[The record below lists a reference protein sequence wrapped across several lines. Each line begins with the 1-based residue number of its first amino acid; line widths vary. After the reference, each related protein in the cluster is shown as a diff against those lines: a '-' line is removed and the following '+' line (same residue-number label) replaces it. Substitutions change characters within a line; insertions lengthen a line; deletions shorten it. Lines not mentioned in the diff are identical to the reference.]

1 MLEQNVSTPCSTPNP
16 ILRAGD
22 DSLAFRVGV
31 SDDERRGDAPH
42 QTPHAVKQTIA
53 PLLAQ
58 LRNDGIGLQWHTEL
72 NIESFFTVADAFEAD
87 GLLMQAVDCLG
98 DLRNKLTDLQ
108 HARNGSPNPRSLIS
122 TETDMLHYR
131 DAHNLHVLDDRYI
144 TGAQPTAK
152 GYRWLKSKGVTM
164 VLNLRLAD
172 DHERTVVERL
182 GMQYVHLPWP
192 DEQAPSLDHIG
203 QVLRTVNSADGK
215 VFQHCLRGIGRDM
228 TMAGCYLIAKHA
240 VPADEVIAAGRRDAP
255 RWENDQQRDDATNEP
270 VQFKI
275 LHEFEATWNQ
285 QAHAGVDHPST

>member
-1 MLEQNVSTPCSTPNP
+1 MLEQDLSALWSAPTQ

-31 SDDERRGDAPH
+31 SDDERRGDAP
-42 QTPHAVKQTIA
+42 QQPPHAVKQTIA

-58 LRNDGIGLQWHTEL
+58 LRNDGVGLQWQTEL

-87 GLLMQAVDCLG
+87 GLLMQAADCLG
-98 DLRNKLTDLQ
+98 DLRNKLTDLH
-108 HARNGSPNPRSLIS
+108 HARSGSPNPRSLIS
-122 TETDMLHYR
+122 TEADILHFR
-131 DAHNLHVLDDRYI
+131 DVHNLHVLDDRYI

-152 GYRWLKSKGVTM
+152 GYRWLQSKGVTT

-192 DEQAPSLDHIG
+192 DEQAPSLDHIR
-203 QVLRTVNSADGK
+203 QVLRAVNAAGGK

-228 TMAGCYLIAKHA
+228 TMAGCYLIAKHSM
-240 VPADEVIAAGRRDAP
+240 PADEVIAAGRHDAP
-255 RWENDQQRDDATNEP
+255 RWENDQHRDDATEEP

-275 LHEFEATWNQ
+275 LHEFEAIWNQ
-285 QAHAGVDHPST
+285 QAPAGGDHANA